1 MFLWRWIKRLLLALV
16 VLVLILLAPV
26 AYNEVACRPIGDAEP
41 YAPILTGDGTRAE
54 SRTLMTYPEW
64 HIVHAYDDYARVIAD
79 GDPHDYGFLRGIF
92 GFWTSL
98 CALSKESGRMG
109 GFDGE
114 TKATIYTIG
123 VSFTAEFLAK
133 AAYEETLGRLATLQ
147 RGDTRAVLDDLSA
160 EQAAD
165 YARFLQQV
173 AWYNWDFAR
182 DAADLKA
189 AKGDTFRDRERA
201 MALGLEFGAK
211 AAYAK
216 AIEAAVAGVGGDELT
231 LRLAVTEGSAD
242 LITGKGVVRQD
253 GAGGTAVFETPRYRV
268 LTELLQNWA
277 KAGAEFREIAGNDD
291 IMFTVLTDGPDGP
304 DALMTLPRQGY
315 GDYRHLVVVKVTEL
329 AEVLR
334 QAETQGW
341 RVEHIHDY

>member
-1 MFLWRWIKRLLLALV
+1 MFLWRWIKRLFLALFG
-16 VLVLILLAPV
+16 LVLILLAPV
-26 AYNEVACRPIGDAEP
+26 AYNEVACRPEGVADPFSPLLSGE
-41 YAPILTGDGTRAE
+41 GTRAE

-64 HIVHAYDDYARVIAD
+64 HIVHAYDDYARVISD
-79 GDPHDYGFLRGIF
+79 GDPHDYGFVRGIF
-92 GFWTSL
+92 GFWSSL

-133 AAYEETLGRLATLQ
+133 AAYEETVGRLFTVQ

-165 YARFLQQV
+165 YATFLQQIP
-173 AWYNWDFAR
+173 WYRWDFAR

-189 AKGDTFRDRERA
+189 AQGDTLRDRERA
-201 MALGLEFGAK
+201 IALGLEFGAK
-211 AAYAK
+211 AQYAK
-216 AIEAAVAGVGGDELT
+216 VIAAAVAGVGADELT

-242 LITGKGVVRQD
+242 LITGDGVVRQD
-253 GAGGTAVFETPRYRV
+253 GASGAAVFETPRYRV
-268 LTELLQNWA
+268 LTGLLQDWA

-304 DALMTLPRQGY
+304 DALMSMPRQGY
-315 GDYRHLVVVKVTEL
+315 GDVRHLVVVKVQDL
-329 AEVLR
+329 AEALR

-341 RVEHIHDY
+341 RIEHIHDY